1 METRIMN
8 KEGPKWSEIVSSEV
22 KSHMTQ
28 AATDIVTAKTELQ
41 NQARA
46 IIEDKQEQDEI
57 NKRRCSVIIHGL
69 AESFDG
75 DAGARTEE
83 DEEAIVNLLHEIGC
97 DEVSVNDTVRL
108 GRKPTDNSASPRP
121 VLLTLTSEGQKDKIL
136 RRSKNLKGNSNGF
149 AKVFIHQDLTPKQR
163 EKRNQLVREMKLRRV
178 NGENSLII
186 VNDQIVTKRKPE
198 RKEESSAVSGVGTPT
213 QIV

>member
-1 METRIMN
+1 
-8 KEGPKWSEIVSSEV
+8 
-22 KSHMTQ
+22 MTQ

-41 NQARA
+41 NQAMA

-75 DAGARTEE
+75 EAGGRTEE

-121 VLLTLTSEGQKDKIL
+121 VLLTLASEGQKDKIL
-136 RRSKNLKGNSNGF
+136 SR
-149 AKVFIHQDLTPKQR
+149 
-163 EKRNQLVREMKLRRV
+163 
-178 NGENSLII
+178 
-186 VNDQIVTKRKPE
+186 
-198 RKEESSAVSGVGTPT
+198 
-213 QIV
+213 

>member
-1 METRIMN
+1 
-8 KEGPKWSEIVSSEV
+8 
-22 KSHMTQ
+22 MTQ
-28 AATDIVTAKTELQ
+28 AATDIVTTKTELQ

-83 DEEAIVNLLHEIGC
+83 DEEAIVNLLHEINC

-108 GRKPTDNSASPRP
+108 ERKPID
-121 VLLTLTSEGQKDKIL
+121 
-136 RRSKNLKGNSNGF
+136 
-149 AKVFIHQDLTPKQR
+149 IHQAQ
-163 EKRNQLVREMKLRRV
+163 
-178 NGENSLII
+178 
-186 VNDQIVTKRKPE
+186 DQ
-198 RKEESSAVSGVGTPT
+198 SC
-213 QIV
+213 